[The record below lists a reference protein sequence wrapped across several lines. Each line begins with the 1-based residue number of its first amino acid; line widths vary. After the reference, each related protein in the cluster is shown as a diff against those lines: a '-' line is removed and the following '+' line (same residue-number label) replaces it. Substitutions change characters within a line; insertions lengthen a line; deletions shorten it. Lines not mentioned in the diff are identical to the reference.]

1 MDYDM
6 TQSLN
11 KLIETSFKNN
21 WRRPALSDV
30 QGRTLTYRDAACMI
44 EELHM
49 VFKLCCLEK
58 GDKVGICSKNQA
70 NWGVTFLAVI
80 TYGAVPVPIL
90 NEFKP
95 GNIHYLVNHSDCRI
109 LFVGERNWDTLSEN
123 EMPDLQAIIKVEDF
137 ELLYVKD
144 PNISIVRSHV
154 HHLFKQNFPNGYQPE
169 NLDYYKDSPDEIALI
184 NYTSG
189 TSGFSKGVMLPYRS
203 LLSNIYFAA
212 EVQPQM
218 DNNSNMVSMLPT
230 AHMYGLIFEFLFEM
244 TIGAHVW
251 FLTRL
256 PSPRVLLDAYSTIKP
271 DCIIA
276 VPLIIEKIYK
286 KKILPYISKG
296 STKMMLSVPYLNG
309 MVRGRI
315 CQELSDALGGKF
327 SEVIIGGANFNME
340 VEKFMK
346 KIGFR
351 YTVGYGMTECGPIIT
366 YVPWNRTKLYS
377 CGKVVPR
384 MQIRIDSKDPVNVP
398 GEVLLKGDN
407 VFVGYYKNEEA
418 TNAAF
423 TSDGWFRTGDLATMD
438 GDGYLFLKGRIK
450 SMILGSNG
458 QNIYPEEI
466 ESGIN
471 NLPYVVESLVIQDK
485 GTLTALVYPDFELA
499 EADGMNKDALLAKLK
514 QEISSV
520 NEENPSYCEV
530 ANVEI
535 IPEEFEKSPKHSIK
549 RYLYQRNQVE

>member
-1 MDYDM
+1 
-6 TQSLN
+6 
-11 KLIETSFKNN
+11 
-21 WRRPALSDV
+21 
-30 QGRTLTYRDAACMI
+30 
-44 EELHM
+44 
-49 VFKLCCLEK
+49 
-58 GDKVGICSKNQA
+58 
-70 NWGVTFLAVI
+70 
-80 TYGAVPVPIL
+80 
-90 NEFKP
+90 
-95 GNIHYLVNHSDCRI
+95 
-109 LFVGERNWDTLSEN
+109 
-123 EMPDLQAIIKVEDF
+123 
-137 ELLYVKD
+137 
-144 PNISIVRSHV
+144 
-154 HHLFKQNFPNGYQPE
+154 
-169 NLDYYKDSPDEIALI
+169 
-184 NYTSG
+184 
-189 TSGFSKGVMLPYRS
+189 
-203 LLSNIYFAA
+203 
-212 EVQPQM
+212 
-218 DNNSNMVSMLPT
+218 
-230 AHMYGLIFEFLFEM
+230 
-244 TIGAHVW
+244 
-251 FLTRL
+251 
-256 PSPRVLLDAYSTIKP
+256 
-271 DCIIA
+271 
-276 VPLIIEKIYK
+276 
-286 KKILPYISKG
+286 
-296 STKMMLSVPYLNG
+296 
-309 MVRGRI
+309 
-315 CQELSDALGGKF
+315 
-327 SEVIIGGANFNME
+327 
-340 VEKFMK
+340 
-346 KIGFR
+346 
-351 YTVGYGMTECGPIIT
+351 
-366 YVPWNRTKLYS
+366 
-377 CGKVVPR
+377 